1 MHFAADLVAWD
12 LQVGQMGNTHEHHG
26 LCEGRARGRAFRAR
40 CRFLFRPT
48 PGDKK
53 RTGRNFP
60 RWLFLPHEYFF
71 RTTADR
77 DERTK
82 AVTVA
87 TAQIPLPLGTLFGH
101 FTRHLHHEHIDE
113 LLVLVQRHLQL
124 PLELLANVMRRERRQ
139 IAMGDHIDSQPME

>member
-1 MHFAADLVAWD
+1 MLPTWSLGTCRSDRWATRTSTMVFVRDEHVDERSALDVGFCFALLV
-12 LQVGQMGNTHEHHG
+12 
-26 LCEGRARGRAFRAR
+26 GRP
-40 CRFLFRPT
+40 L
-48 PGDKK
+48 DKK
-53 RTGRNFP
+53 RTGRI
-60 RWLFLPHEYFF
+60 FLDVMNIFL

-139 IAMGDHIDSQPME
+139 IATGDHIESQPME

>member
-1 MHFAADLVAWD
+1 MK
-12 LQVGQMGNTHEHHG
+12 
-26 LCEGRARGRAFRAR
+26 
-40 CRFLFRPT
+40 
-48 PGDKK
+48 DKK
-53 RTGRNFP
+53 ADKEQGFALERPLGKKTDGLRPPQRMFIVYVYGR
-60 RWLFLPHEYFF
+60 E
-71 RTTADR
+71 D
-77 DERTK
+77 RTK

>member
-1 MHFAADLVAWD
+1 MVFVRDEHVDERSALDVGFCFA
-12 LQVGQMGNTHEHHG
+12 QRPGIKNG
-26 LCEGRARGRAFRAR
+26 LEGI
-40 CRFLFRPT
+40 FL
-48 PGDKK
+48 DVM
-53 RTGRNFP
+53 NI
-60 RWLFLPHEYFF
+60 FL

-139 IAMGDHIDSQPME
+139 IAMGDHIESQPME

>member
-1 MHFAADLVAWD
+1 MVFVRDEHVDERSALDVGFCFALLV
-12 LQVGQMGNTHEHHG
+12 
-26 LCEGRARGRAFRAR
+26 GRP
-40 CRFLFRPT
+40 L
-48 PGDKK
+48 DKK
-53 RTGRNFP
+53 RTGSI
-60 RWLFLPHEYFF
+60 FLDVMNIFL

-113 LLVLVQRHLQL
+113 LPVLIQRHLQL

>member
-1 MHFAADLVAWD
+1 MFIVY
-12 LQVGQMGNTHEHHG
+12 VY
-26 LCEGRARGRAFRAR
+26 GRE
-40 CRFLFRPT
+40 
-48 PGDKK
+48 D
-53 RTGRNFP
+53 
-60 RWLFLPHEYFF
+60 
-71 RTTADR
+71 
-77 DERTK
+77 RTK

>member
-1 MHFAADLVAWD
+1 MNF
-12 LQVGQMGNTHEHHG
+12 
-26 LCEGRARGRAFRAR
+26 
-40 CRFLFRPT
+40 FL
-48 PGDKK
+48 
-53 RTGRNFP
+53 
-60 RWLFLPHEYFF
+60 